1 MRVRKNRNFAAI
13 YSTFPPFRDASVRI
27 RVLQGSAH
35 PQTAIDRIATQFAR
49 SLFACALHAS
59 HSTSLMYSRA
69 HNLQGMRTWIDL
81 ALVTASN
88 PYLESEIPRPDS
100 LTPVQGR
107 DGSR

>member
-1 MRVRKNRNFAAI
+1 MRVRKNLTSAVI
-13 YSTFPPFRDASVRI
+13 YSIFPSSRDASVRVE
-27 RVLQGSAH
+27 VLQGSAH

-49 SLFACALHAS
+49 SLVACALHAT
-59 HSTSLMYSRA
+59 HPISLMYSRA
-69 HNLQGMRTWIDL
+69 HNLQGMRTWIDF